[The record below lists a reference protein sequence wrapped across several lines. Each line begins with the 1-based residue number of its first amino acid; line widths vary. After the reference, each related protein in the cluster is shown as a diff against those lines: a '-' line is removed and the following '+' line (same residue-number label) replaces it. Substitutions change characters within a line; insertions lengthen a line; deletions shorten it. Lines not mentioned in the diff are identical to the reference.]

1 MSNQLAAMLRFKNIS
16 KVRDLLKGQK
26 MMKMKSSLGL
36 LALVVF
42 AVSILPVT
50 MQAQDEEAKGGDWKG
65 VTILYT
71 TDIKGKIDPCG

>member
-1 MSNQLAAMLRFKNIS
+1 
-16 KVRDLLKGQK
+16 

-42 AVSILPVT
+42 AVSVLPVKT
-50 MQAQDEEAKGGDWKG
+50 LAQDKEAKGGDWKG
-65 VTILYT
+65 VSLLYT